1 MLLTIPPILSRW
13 GLWNRRSMRILFH
26 LAILASAVAVAEL
39 PDIGEAAECTR
50 DALSLSRFGRDFE
63 ACLRLAKEGKPL
75 AQYNLGEMYIRGL
88 GVPPDYAEGSVWL
101 RRASDQGFA
110 PAQTALGL
118 MFEQGQG
125 MPVNQAEAAEWYRR
139 AADQGYA
146 EAQHKL
152 GMQYAEGRGVLRDY
166 VLAYMWLSLSGNA
179 VEANAYVDRAT
190 VIKRSLRGR

>member
-1 MLLTIPPILSRW
+1 
-13 GLWNRRSMRILFH
+13 MRIWFH
-26 LAILASAVAVAEL
+26 LAILASAVAAVEL
-39 PDIGEAAECTR
+39 PDTGESAECTR
-50 DALSLSRFGRDFE
+50 DALSLSDFGRDFE
-63 ACLRLAKEGKPL
+63 ACLRLAKEGNPL

-88 GVPPDYAEGSVWL
+88 GVPLDYAEGSVWL

-110 PAQTALGL
+110 PAETALGQ

-125 MPVNQAEAAEWYRR
+125 MPVNQAEAAAWYRR

-179 VEANAYVDRAT
+179 AEASAYVDRAT
-190 VIKRSLRGR
+190 VIKRMSQEQVETAHQLVRSWKPTSP

>member
-1 MLLTIPPILSRW
+1 M
-13 GLWNRRSMRILFH
+13 GILFH

-39 PDIGEAAECTR
+39 PDVGEAAECTR

-110 PAQTALGL
+110 PAHTALGL
-118 MFEQGQG
+118 MFVRGQG

-179 VEANAYVDRAT
+179 AEASAYVDRAT
-190 VIKRSLRGR
+190 VIKRMSQKQVETADQLVRSWKPTSP